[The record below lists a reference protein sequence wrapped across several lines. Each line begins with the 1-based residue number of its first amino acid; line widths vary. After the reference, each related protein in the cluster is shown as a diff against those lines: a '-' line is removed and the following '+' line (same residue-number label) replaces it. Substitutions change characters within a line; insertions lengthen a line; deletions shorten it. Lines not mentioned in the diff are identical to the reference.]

1 VDSWGFNPAL
11 TNDVVLEAARNQIFM
26 TLALALAL
34 ASKVHL
40 LALALRAALTIVGII
55 VKLKTRQP
63 MLK

>member
-34 ASKVHL
+34 A
-40 LALALRAALTIVGII
+40 LRAALTIVGII